1 MRGFRSRSR
10 GPRMRDST
18 AAGDHP
24 VMSAKQELH
33 HLEQVA
39 EDGVS
44 NETPLI
50 LLGFNIVLWAAIVL
64 VLTAVALLAYRLGS

>member
-1 MRGFRSRSR
+1 
-10 GPRMRDST
+10 
-18 AAGDHP
+18 
-24 VMSAKQELH
+24 MSAKSEVH

-39 EDGVS
+39 EEGES